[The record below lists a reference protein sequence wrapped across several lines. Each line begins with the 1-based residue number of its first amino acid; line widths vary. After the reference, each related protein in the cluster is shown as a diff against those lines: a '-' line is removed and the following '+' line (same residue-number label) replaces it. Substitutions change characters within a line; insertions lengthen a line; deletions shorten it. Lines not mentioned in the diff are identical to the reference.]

1 MVENNGYKPGVLNNT
16 MQTGAYKTIVMWAI
30 LGHRVIISIA
40 MVSFR
45 GGRIKLTWLL
55 RVFHRNS
62 NNQGFAAMSVQNPEG
77 QKAERAKNEHKNS

>member
-1 MVENNGYKPGVLNNT
+1 MVDNNGYRPGVSKNT
-16 MQTGAYKTIVMWAI
+16 MKTSTYKTVAMWATWGI
-30 LGHRVIISIA
+30 ELKFPYRWN
-40 MVSFR
+40 F
-45 GGRIKLTWLL
+45 GGERIKLTSLL